1 MDANRL
7 FVGQLVKVNT
17 GKHNKAPAIIAT
29 VEAREGVMG
38 AVVNFS
44 TIIKKGRRVPSIA
57 KIDKPPEWFRAAHLD
72 SRE

>member
-1 MDANRL
+1 MDANML

-44 TIIKKGRRVPSIA
+44 AIFKKRGKVPPVVE
-57 KIDKPPEWFRAAHLD
+57 KPPEWFPAAHLT